1 MSRGEPAIFM
11 MLALVIGG
19 LIMVAIANYWGS
31 EWSDM
36 ANLFLPLLL
45 VFVTFGLALFV
56 LVGWLKRRR

>member
-1 MSRGEPAIFM
+1 

-19 LIMVAIANYWGS
+19 LIMVAIASYWGS

-45 VFVTFGLALFV
+45 VFVTFGFALFV